1 VVESDL
7 LRVAVAQLRWDGIVY
22 TRVLDSGISGGNG
35 PGPANGI
42 KSETR
47 RRSPH
52 LSPLFDSALPSTHR
66 PQLTSP
72 HTTGRYSNH
81 LSSPIIFA
89 TTSKMATVHPSR
101 LGLVPGARQDRS
113 RASAPVTAP
122 SAPPSAAPSREEELR
137 RQLLRRR
144 ERGDE
149 EGNGAERS
157 AGDERGS
164 RGGDRD
170 RDGPPGRRAGER
182 VKRSGQAPSKWDERP
197 DDRSKFLQSPTRD
210 ARSPGRRG
218 YDDPPHVRRVDDKY
232 DDRRDRRPSPSYR
245 PMPPPPSRE
254 EAFISLDAGVPG
266 HSTGTSDISKYGY
279 GRERN
284 DIPHGG
290 APPPWRYQGGGGPA
304 GPPNRM
310 GFSGQLDYERWVRR
324 S

>member
-1 VVESDL
+1 
-7 LRVAVAQLRWDGIVY
+7 
-22 TRVLDSGISGGNG
+22 
-35 PGPANGI
+35 
-42 KSETR
+42 
-47 RRSPH
+47 
-52 LSPLFDSALPSTHR
+52 
-66 PQLTSP
+66 
-72 HTTGRYSNH
+72 
-81 LSSPIIFA
+81 
-89 TTSKMATVHPSR
+89 
-101 LGLVPGARQDRS
+101 
-113 RASAPVTAP
+113 
-122 SAPPSAAPSREEELR
+122 
-137 RQLLRRR
+137 
-144 ERGDE
+144 
-149 EGNGAERS
+149 
-157 AGDERGS
+157 
-164 RGGDRD
+164 
-170 RDGPPGRRAGER
+170 